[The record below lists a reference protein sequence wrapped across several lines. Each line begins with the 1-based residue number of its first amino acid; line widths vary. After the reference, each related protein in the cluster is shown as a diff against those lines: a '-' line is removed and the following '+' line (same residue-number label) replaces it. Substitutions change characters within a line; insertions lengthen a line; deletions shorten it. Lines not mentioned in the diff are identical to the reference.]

1 MIRRYGGTPV
11 AGQKYTLRPGAYA
24 ILPRDGKV
32 LVTYQGAPHEEFQL
46 PGGGIDPGEGPLEAL
61 HREVLEETGYRI
73 ATPRKIGV
81 FRRFVYMPDYGFYA
95 EKVCHIYLARP
106 VRPHGPPTESGHI
119 AVWLDPV
126 VALAELAN
134 DGDADFLA
142 GIF

>member
-73 ATPRKIGV
+73 AAPRKIGV